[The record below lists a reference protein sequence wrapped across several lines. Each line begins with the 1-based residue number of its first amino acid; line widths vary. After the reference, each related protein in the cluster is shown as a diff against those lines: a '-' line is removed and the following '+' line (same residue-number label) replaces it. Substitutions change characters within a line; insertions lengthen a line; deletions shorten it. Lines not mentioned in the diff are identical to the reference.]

1 MKPANTSAKI
11 ACAWNLIRSSVEP
24 QTIAEARRA
33 QNANWKSHFDSIRA
47 SERPMI
53 PNACCGSP

>member
-24 QTIAEARRA
+24 QTMARQTA
-33 QNANWKSHFDSIRA
+33 QNANWNSHFDSIRA
-47 SERPMI
+47 SDRPMI
-53 PNACCGSP
+53 PNASCGSP

>member
-1 MKPANTSAKI
+1 MSPANTSAKI

-24 QTIAEARRA
+24 HTIARQTA
-33 QNANWKSHFDSIRA
+33 QNANWNSHLDSISA

-53 PNACCGSP
+53 PNASCGSP